1 MKKIITLA
9 SLFAAVTFHS
19 QEKKVHL
26 TNAENLL
33 LKIIPEGKISSWT
46 VIYHLEGKERTLQ
59 SENRLPFESQGKGFK
74 LNPHGTGYYYIAYLK
89 DGVMKYITDDSSLKA
104 FIGRIDNGEEAALSA
119 LAHGYQIDFEFK
131 DYAANYQDKGSYL
144 IVDAGKETSSE
155 CPLARTHYTMHV
167 DKMTG
172 AVSAEK
178 DLGPYFE
185 LYGKEC
191 TNNPHYSALDKQME
205 EARLRAE
212 EQKRIQKEMTK
223 KMEKKVRKQ
232 QRRN

>member
-1 MKKIITLA
+1 MKKIFVLT
-9 SLFAAVTFHS
+9 SLFAALSFQS
-19 QEKKVHL
+19 QEKKVHF

-33 LKIIPEGKISSWT
+33 RDISPDRNIISWT
-46 VIYHLEGKERTLQ
+46 VIHHLEGKDRVLTTERK
-59 SENRLPFESQGKGFK
+59 SPFESQGKGFK
-74 LNPHGTGYYYIAYLK
+74 LNPQEPGYYYIAFTQA
-89 DGVMKYITDDSSLKA
+89 GSTQYITDPNSLKS
-104 FIGRIDNGEEAALSA
+104 FIGRIDNGEEAALAA

-131 DYAANYQDKGSYL
+131 DYAANYVDHGSYY
-144 IVDAGKETSSE
+144 IVDAGKVTSLE
-155 CPLARTHYTMHV
+155 CPLSRVHYTMRV
-167 DKMTG
+167 DKATG
-172 AVSAEK
+172 AVSEEK

-212 EQKRIQKEMTK
+212 EQKRIQKEMIK